1 FQRQQPIRLEAR
13 RPIRLQPPH
22 NLLPLPLPLPLQH
35 GILPLEH
42 PSDNRLIAIVV
53 IFTVLP
59 IICIWF
65 CCHRKQYSC
74 LRREEKR
81 QHYNAAY
88 PTQIS
93 GGVFLV
99 PVNQFVPPEHKMGYA
114 VRVDTPANPTEAAPP
129 APPVQHQVIMPERA
143 ASPP

>member
-1 FQRQQPIRLEAR
+1 M
-13 RPIRLQPPH
+13 
-22 NLLPLPLPLPLQH
+22 
-35 GILPLEH
+35 
-42 PSDNRLIAIVV
+42 IAIVV
-53 IFTVLP
+53 VFTVLP
-59 IICIWF
+59 MICLWC
-65 CCHRKQYSC
+65 CCHRKGYSC
-74 LRREEKR
+74 VRRQEKR

-114 VRVDTPANPTEAAPP
+114 VRVDTPANPTEATTP

-143 ASPP
+143 ASPPGKMTEKSGGGWTSLFKG